1 MFRDRIF
8 DGRVAV
14 ITGGGTG
21 LGRAFALRFSELG
34 AKLVLASRSADHLH
48 PTRDEIC
55 AQGGSVIAVEA
66 DIRVPE
72 QVEALMKR
80 AHEAYG
86 SIDILVNNAAG
97 NFLCRAEK
105 LSYNGWRTVVDI
117 VLNGNFFC
125 CRAAFPYMQQ
135 QKYGRILSILATYAS
150 GASPGTI
157 HSAAAKAG
165 VQAMIRTLAVEWAQY
180 GIHSNGIAPGS
191 FPTEG
196 ASSRLW
202 LGSREEAAERIAK
215 TVPAGR
221 HGRHEELANLAAYLC
236 SNFADYINGETV
248 TIDGGS
254 TWNHPAFDWQNL

>member
-55 AQGGSVIAVEA
+55 AQGGSVIAVET
-66 DIRVPE
+66 DVRVPE

-80 AHEAYG
+80 THDAYG
-86 SIDILVNNAAG
+86 SIDILINNAAG

-117 VLNGNFFC
+117 VLNGNFYC

-135 QKYGRILSILATYAS
+135 RNYGRSLSILATYAS

-202 LGSREEAAERIAK
+202 LGAQEEAAERITK
-215 TVPAGR
+215 TLPAGR
-221 HGRHEELANLAAYLC
+221 HGRHEGVGTLAPYPPSKLPAYL
-236 SNFADYINGETV
+236 YRETL
-248 TIDGGS
+248 
-254 TWNHPAFDWQNL
+254 H

>member
-8 DGRVAV
+8 EGRVAV

-34 AKLVLASRSADHLH
+34 AKLVLASRSPDHLH

-55 AQGGSVIAVEA
+55 SQGGSAIAVQT
-66 DIRVPE
+66 DVRVPE
-72 QVEALMKR
+72 QVEALMKA
-80 AHEAYG
+80 AHETYG
-86 SIDILVNNAAG
+86 SIDILINNAAG

-117 VLNGNFFC
+117 VLNGSFYC
-125 CRAAFPYMQQ
+125 CRAAFPYMQRQ
-135 QKYGRILSILATYAS
+135 NYGRILSILATYAS

-165 VQAMIRTLAVEWAQY
+165 VQAMTRTLAVEWARY

-202 LGSREEAAERIAK
+202 LGSSEEAAERIK
-215 TVPAGR
+215 KSTPVGR

-248 TIDGGS
+248 TIDGAT
-254 TWNHPAFDWQNL
+254 TWNHPSFDWEKL